1 MTYSEQLDFIESYLI
16 ILNLT
21 KIKDLLKP
29 FSEICNDINL
39 AIKTTIYI

>member
-21 KIKDLLKP
+21 SIKDPLKP
-29 FSEICNDINL
+29 FSEIYININL
-39 AIKTTIYI
+39 PIKTTIYI